1 MSIGMIAIA
10 ILAILI
16 VVASAAAMWWLRG
29 VYAARRIGGGPAIS
43 AELRSELRRA
53 IRLAKRSP
61 VGPSDSIWSPAMAA
75 GAHAASADVEAAL
88 KREQLDGALTIAE
101 AAVAA
106 TPHDPQANLLLA
118 WVTVVAGHANAAG
131 ATMYKLRARTDLGP
145 LGDFVRAR
153 ARHLIFEHRAGA
165 TDAVPPLIT
174 AGDIAVVTLARA
186 QGGPTWMVG
195 GEQELGLDA
204 QQARAAINEHR
215 IETVACLRLALQA
228 FTAQPDFVDAGYWV
242 ARLAIKAGLVDDGT
256 QLFTAL
262 APRMIGRPDA
272 AAFARDCA
280 ALQDPTAAFA
290 AATAPPPAP
299 PPEPPPIERGKR
311 SKSLRVL

>member
-1 MSIGMIAIA
+1 MIAIA
-10 ILAILI
+10 ALAILI

-29 VYAARRIGGGPAIS
+29 VDAARRTGGSSAIS
-43 AELRSELRRA
+43 SELRTALQHA
-53 IRLAKRSP
+53 IRLAQRSA
-61 VGPSDSIWSPAMAA
+61 GPPPTWSPAMAV
-75 GAHAASADVEAAL
+75 GAHPAAADVEAAL
-88 KREQLDGALTIAE
+88 KRQQLDSALQIAE

-106 TPHDPQANLLLA
+106 APHDPQANLLLA

-131 ATMYKLRARTDLGP
+131 ATMYKLRARTDLGA
-145 LGDFVRAR
+145 LGDFVAAR
-153 ARHLIFEHRAGA
+153 ARHLIFEQRAGA
-165 TDAVPPLIT
+165 TEAVPPLIT

-186 QGGPTWMVG
+186 QGGATWMVG
-195 GEQELGLDA
+195 GEHELGFDA
-204 QQARAAINEHR
+204 QQARAAIDEHR
-215 IETVACLRLALQA
+215 LETIACLQQALRA

-242 ARLAIKAGLVDDGT
+242 ARLAIKAGLVDDGK
-256 QLFTAL
+256 QLLSAL

-290 AATAPPPAP
+290 AATTAPAPP
-299 PPEPPPIERGKR
+299 PPEPPPIARGIR

>member
-1 MSIGMIAIA
+1 MIAIA
-10 ILAILI
+10 TLAILI

-29 VYAARRIGGGPAIS
+29 VYAARRAGVGPAIS

-53 IRLAKRSP
+53 IRLATRTPVERSDR
-61 VGPSDSIWSPAMAA
+61 PSWSPALAA
-75 GAHAASADVEAAL
+75 GAHPACADVEAAL
-88 KREQLDGALTIAE
+88 KRQQLDGALTIAE
-101 AAVAA
+101 AAVTAA
-106 TPHDPQANLLLA
+106 PHDPQANLLLA

-131 ATMYKLRARTDLGP
+131 ASMYKLRARTDLGP
-145 LGDFVRAR
+145 LGDFVAAR
-153 ARHLIFEHRAGA
+153 ARYLIFEQRAGA
-165 TDAVPPLIT
+165 TEAVPPLIT

-186 QGGPTWMVG
+186 QASPTWMVG

-215 IETVACLRLALQA
+215 LETVACLRLALQA

-242 ARLAIKAGLVDDGT
+242 ARLAIKAGLVDEGK

-262 APRMIGRPDA
+262 APRMVGRPDA
-272 AAFARDCA
+272 VAFARDCA

-299 PPEPPPIERGKR
+299 PPEPPPLERGKR